1 MAGVF
6 CFHFLVLFDVLWQI
20 IMVNL
25 WMLSTAVSF
34 TVAASFQRTTSR
46 LSRRSLTVM
55 ASGDVPAFFKRSKF
69 CVVGASQ
76 DQTKFG
82 NKVLRCYVQHNYSVT
97 PINKKTKEIEG
108 LKCIPSLSDWVSQQT
123 ETAAND
129 LGVSIVT
136 PPGVTKGIVEEGYRL
151 GIRYPTHRLFD
162 SLCSYM
168 HSSLTSTFT
177 RLHTR
182 Y

>member
-1 MAGVF
+1 
-6 CFHFLVLFDVLWQI
+6 
-20 IMVNL
+20 MVNL
-25 WMLSTAVSF
+25 WLLT
-34 TVAASFQRTTSR
+34 TAASCTVTASLRHGVTTVPR
-46 LSRRSLTVM
+46 FSRRSLTIM
-55 ASGDVPAFFKRSKF
+55 ASGDVQAYFQRSQF

-108 LKCIPSLSDWVSQQT
+108 LTCVLSLTDWVDLVCQRT
-123 ETAAND
+123 REETPIHGDKEETTTATVTPASTLRPSD

-151 GIRYPTHRLFD
+151 GIHHHFSSALTNKLNTQHPTLFP
-162 SLCSYM
+162 
-168 HSSLTSTFT
+168 
-177 RLHTR
+177 
-182 Y
+182 